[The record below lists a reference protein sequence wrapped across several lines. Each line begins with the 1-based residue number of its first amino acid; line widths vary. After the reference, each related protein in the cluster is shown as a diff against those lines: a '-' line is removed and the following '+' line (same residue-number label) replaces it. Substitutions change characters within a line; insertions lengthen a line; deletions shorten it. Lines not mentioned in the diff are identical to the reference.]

1 MKGAH
6 HLPELK
12 RTWRILWSIATVA
25 ENSREYRAKILQKG
39 ISWATRSWKPHAL
52 GDRAVEMFWNGLP
65 PRVRSSK
72 HTQALGRRIHRR
84 ACRLHARGGA
94 CYTRFFRNLPQLE
107 FIRDLVLE
115 MPPGRPVKV
124 LSIGCS
130 TGAEL
135 YSALWL
141 IRTARPTR
149 EVQAIGVDISEECIH
164 AASRGVY
171 PLRVPEVAIAGISE
185 TSHEGFFTRE
195 GKTLVVQDWVKE
207 SVSWAVGDACAP
219 DLAARF
225 GRHDVVIANNFLFAM
240 SPERSESCLRN
251 LTRLVAPDGY
261 LVVSGVDLD
270 LRNRILGEQGFVP
283 VTAKCEDIHT
293 AEDVHSAWP
302 LRFWGL
308 EPIDRTR
315 QDWPARYTS
324 VFRSPNCARVAHESR
339 KALA

>member
-1 MKGAH
+1 
-6 HLPELK
+6 
-12 RTWRILWSIATVA
+12 
-25 ENSREYRAKILQKG
+25 
-39 ISWATRSWKPHAL
+39 
-52 GDRAVEMFWNGLP
+52 
-65 PRVRSSK
+65 
-72 HTQALGRRIHRR
+72 
-84 ACRLHARGGA
+84 
-94 CYTRFFRNLPQLE
+94 
-107 FIRDLVLE
+107 
-115 MPPGRPVKV
+115 
-124 LSIGCS
+124 
-130 TGAEL
+130 
-135 YSALWL
+135 
-141 IRTARPTR
+141 
-149 EVQAIGVDISEECIH
+149 
-164 AASRGVY
+164 
-171 PLRVPEVAIAGISE
+171 VPEVAIARISE
-185 TSHEGFFTRE
+185 TSHEGFFSRE

-207 SVSWAVGDACAP
+207 AVSWAVGDACAP

-270 LRNRILGEQGFVP
+270 LRSRILGELGFVP
-283 VTAKCEDIHT
+283 VTAKCEEIHT
-293 AEDVHSAWP
+293 AEDVHNAWP